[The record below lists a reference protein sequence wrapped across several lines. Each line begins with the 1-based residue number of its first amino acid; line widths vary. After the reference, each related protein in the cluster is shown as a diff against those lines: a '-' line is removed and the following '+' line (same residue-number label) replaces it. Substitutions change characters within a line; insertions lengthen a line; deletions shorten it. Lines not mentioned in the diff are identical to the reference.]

1 MASEKILV
9 VDDDKNLLELLRM
22 KLESEQYAVTAAVSE
37 GEAIQAVKDQIFD
50 LALVDLQLIH
60 RDGIS
65 LMEDLHAINPEMPV
79 LILTGHGSIESAV
92 EAMKKGAYGYITKP
106 FEFQDLRLQIG
117 RALEN
122 RRLTSEIRRLK
133 ELLEERYDFP
143 NVVGKSGKMQRVL
156 EVVSRIAKTDSTVYI
171 YGESGTGKELIAKA
185 THLASERKNEAF
197 IAVNCAAL
205 PEPLL
210 ESELFGYE
218 RGAFTG
224 AVRNRKGLFTQ
235 AHGGTLFL
243 DEIGD
248 MPVSIQAKLLRVIQ
262 ERQFFPLGSETP
274 LEVDIRLIVATNKDL
289 EEWVKQGLFREDLF
303 YRIHVIPVELPPLR
317 ERKEDIPA
325 LVDHFVKK
333 FGQQM
338 RKDVK
343 GLTPEAM
350 QKLMLYDWPG
360 NVREL
365 ENAIE
370 YAVAMT
376 QQDLITDDLI
386 LRAKGVVSQEPLRPL
401 RAARDAFEKSYLI
414 YLLETCEGNV
424 TRAAKLAGKHRAD
437 LYDLLKKHQLNV
449 SDFKKPH
456 PS

>member
-1 MASEKILV
+1 V
-9 VDDDKNLLELLRM
+9 
-22 KLESEQYAVTAAVSE
+22 
-37 GEAIQAVKDQIFD
+37 
-50 LALVDLQLIH
+50 
-60 RDGIS
+60 
-65 LMEDLHAINPEMPV
+65 
-79 LILTGHGSIESAV
+79 
-92 EAMKKGAYGYITKP
+92 
-106 FEFQDLRLQIG
+106 
-117 RALEN
+117 
-122 RRLTSEIRRLK
+122 
-133 ELLEERYDFP
+133 
-143 NVVGKSGKMQRVL
+143 
-156 EVVSRIAKTDSTVYI
+156 
-171 YGESGTGKELIAKA
+171 
-185 THLASERKNEAF
+185 
-197 IAVNCAAL
+197 
-205 PEPLL
+205 
-210 ESELFGYE
+210 
-218 RGAFTG
+218 
-224 AVRNRKGLFTQ
+224 LFTQ

-248 MPVSIQAKLLRVIQ
+248 MPVSTQAKLLRVIQ

-274 LEVDIRLIVATNKDL
+274 LEVDVRLIVATNKDL
-289 EEWVKQGLFREDLF
+289 EERVKQELFREDLF

-338 RKDVK
+338 RKEVK

-376 QQDLITDDLI
+376 QQDLIADDLI

-414 YLLETCEGNV
+414 YLLETSEGNV

-449 SDFKKPH
+449 SDFKKNH